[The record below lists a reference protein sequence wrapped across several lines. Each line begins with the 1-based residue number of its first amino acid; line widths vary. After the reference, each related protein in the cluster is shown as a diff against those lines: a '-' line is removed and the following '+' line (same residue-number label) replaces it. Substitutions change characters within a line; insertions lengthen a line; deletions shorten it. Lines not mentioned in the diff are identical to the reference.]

1 MCLKQ
6 LCARIYLLY
15 NNGNGLK
22 RKKKMKTIFE
32 KDKKLHSKPLYI
44 KNYEEVD
51 FNKRTTPLNLPNTTE
66 LEVMRH
72 YKELSDRNFC
82 IEKGFYPLGSCTMK
96 YNPRANEAAARFD
109 GFLNLH
115 PLQDDKDCQGALE
128 LMYDLEQALK
138 IITGMD
144 AITLQPCAGAHGEF
158 CAMNIV
164 KKYFF
169 EKNQTKRKKV
179 IIPDNAHGTNPM
191 SAKMNGFECVEV
203 KSDQNG
209 GVDFERLKELVNTN
223 GEEIAAIMMTNP
235 NTLGLFDEKILQIS
249 ELMHKNGSL
258 LYYDGANLNAVM
270 GHTNPRLMGFDI
282 VHLNLHKT
290 FSTPHGGGGPGAGPV
305 GVIKELEPYLPVP
318 TIEFDGEKYFR
329 NYDKKHSIGKV
340 STFYGNFSVFIRAY
354 TYILMMGNN
363 LKNASSDAVLAANY
377 IKEKLK
383 KYFKLPYD
391 RTCMH
396 EFVLSGDLQKEK
408 GVSTLMM
415 AKRLMDS
422 NCHPPT
428 VYFPL
433 IVHEAMMIEPCE
445 SETKEV
451 LDNFINTMIEIAREA
466 QNEPEKFGEYPLTTP
481 VLKVDETLAA
491 RHLNL
496 KYEFND

>member
-1 MCLKQ
+1 
-6 LCARIYLLY
+6 
-15 NNGNGLK
+15 
-22 RKKKMKTIFE
+22 MKTIFE
-32 KDKKLHSKPLYI
+32 KDKNLYSKPFF
-44 KNYEEVD
+44 VD
-51 FNKRTTPLNLPNTTE
+51 KIEFNKRITPLNLPNTTE

-96 YNPRANEAAARFD
+96 YNPRINEFTARLDDFA
-109 GFLNLH
+109 NLH
-115 PLQDDKDCQGALE
+115 PLQDDQDCQGALE
-128 LMYDLEQALK
+128 LMYDLEQSLK

-164 KKYFF
+164 KKYF
-169 EKNQTKRKKV
+169 EKDKKRKKV

-191 SAKMNGFECVEV
+191 SAKMNDFDCIEI
-203 KSDQNG
+203 KSDENG
-209 GVDFERLKELVNTN
+209 GVNFEELKKIINEK

-235 NTLGLFDEKILQIS
+235 NTLGLFDENILKIS

-305 GVIKELEPYLPVP
+305 GVIKELEKYLPIPRV
-318 TIEFDGEKYFR
+318 EFNGQKYFR
-329 NYDKKHSIGKV
+329 NYEKPYTIGKV
-340 STFYGNFSVFIRAY
+340 STFFGNFSVLVRAY
-354 TYILMMGNN
+354 TYILSMGKS

-383 KYFKLPYD
+383 KYFKLPYN

-396 EFVLSGDLQKEK
+396 EFVLSGDFQKEK

-428 VYFPL
+428 IYFPL

-451 LDNFINTMIEIAREA
+451 LDNFINTMIEIAQEVE
-466 QNEPEKFGEYPLTTP
+466 NNPEKFNEYPTKTP
-481 VLKVDETLAA
+481 ILRADETLAA
-491 RHLNL
+491 RQLNT
-496 KYEFND
+496 KYEFNNE

>member
-1 MCLKQ
+1 
-6 LCARIYLLY
+6 
-15 NNGNGLK
+15 
-22 RKKKMKTIFE
+22 MKTIFE
-32 KDKKLHSKPLYI
+32 KNKNLNSKPFFCGEI
-44 KNYEEVD
+44 E
-51 FNKRTTPLNLPNTTE
+51 FNSRITPLNLPNTTE

-96 YNPRANEAAARFD
+96 YNPRVNEVVARYED
-109 GFLNLH
+109 FLNLH
-115 PLQDDKDCQGALE
+115 PMQNDLDCQGALE

-164 KKYFF
+164 KKYF
-169 EKNQTKRKKV
+169 ENDKKRKKV

-191 SAKMNGFECVEV
+191 SAKMNGFECVEI
-203 KSDQNG
+203 KSDEQG
-209 GVDFERLKELVNTN
+209 GVDFDELKNLIKNN
-223 GEEIAAIMMTNP
+223 GDEIAAIMMTNP
-235 NTLGLFDEKILQIS
+235 NTLGLFDENILKIS
-249 ELMHKNGSL
+249 ELLHQNGSL
-258 LYYDGANLNAVM
+258 LYYDGANLNAIM

-305 GVIKELEPYLPVP
+305 GVTKELEKFLPIPRV
-318 TIEFDGEKYFR
+318 EFSGERYFR
-329 NYDKKHSIGKV
+329 NYQKPYTIGKV
-340 STFYGNFSVFIRAY
+340 STFCGNFSVFVRAY
-354 TYILMMGNN
+354 AYILSMGNN
-363 LKNASSDAVLAANY
+363 LKNASTDAVLAANY

-383 KYFKLPYD
+383 KYFKLPYN
-391 RTCMH
+391 RSCMH
-396 EFVLSGDLQKEK
+396 EFVLSGDIQKEK

-451 LDNFINTMIEIAREA
+451 LDNFIQTMIDIANEA
-466 QNEPEKFGEYPLTTP
+466 EKDPQKFEQYPLSTP
-481 VLKVDETLAA
+481 VLKADETLAA
-491 RHLNL
+491 RHLNT
-496 KYEFND
+496 KYEFNN

>member
-1 MCLKQ
+1 
-6 LCARIYLLY
+6 
-15 NNGNGLK
+15 
-22 RKKKMKTIFE
+22 MKTIFE
-32 KDKKLHSKPLYI
+32 KNKNLNSKTFLNDDI
-44 KNYEEVD
+44 E
-51 FNKRTTPLNLPNTTE
+51 FSKRTTPLNLPSTTE

-96 YNPRANEAAARFD
+96 YNPRANELTARLE
-109 GFLNLH
+109 GFSNLH
-115 PLQDDKDCQGALE
+115 PLQSDKDSQGALE
-128 LMYDLEQALK
+128 LIYDLEQALK

-164 KKYFF
+164 KKYF
-169 EKNQTKRKKV
+169 ENDKKRKKV

-191 SAKMNGFECVEV
+191 SAKMNGFDCIEV
-203 KSDQNG
+203 KSDEQG
-209 GVDFERLKELVNTN
+209 GVDFDELKSLIDNQ

-235 NTLGLFDEKILQIS
+235 NTLGLFDENILKIS

-305 GVIKELEPYLPVP
+305 GVVAELEKFLPTPRVK
-318 TIEFDGEKYFR
+318 FDGQKYFR
-329 NYDKKHSIGKV
+329 DYKNPCTIGKV
-340 STFYGNFSVFIRAY
+340 STFYGNFSIFVRAY
-354 TYILMMGNN
+354 TYILMMGNK
-363 LKNASSDAVLAANY
+363 LRNASSDAVLAANY

-383 KYFKLPYD
+383 KHFMLPYN
-391 RTCMH
+391 RSCMH
-396 EFVLSGDLQKEK
+396 EFVLSGDLQKQK

-433 IVHEAMMIEPCE
+433 IVYEAMMIEPCE

-451 LDNFINTMIEIAREA
+451 LDNFIQTMIEIAKEV
-466 QNEPEKFGEYPLTTP
+466 ESDPEKFSQYPTKTP
-481 VLKVDETLAA
+481 ILKADETLAA
-491 RHLNL
+491 RHLNT